1 MVEELTPSIT
11 GLQTQSLENLNIRR
25 MKKNKK
31 LKGNKRKELALK
43 LIIVKAKLLFIASVY
58 YTKLM
63 DYTRVLQEYKNFVR

>member
-1 MVEELTPSIT
+1 MVEASIT

-31 LKGNKRKELALK
+31 LKGNKSKELALK

-58 YTKLM
+58 YTKRR

>member
-1 MVEELTPSIT
+1 VEELTPSIT

-43 LIIVKAKLLFIASVY
+43 LIIVKAKLLFIASVS
-58 YTKLM
+58 YTKLR